1 MKINGR
7 RILACYTKISELK
20 DDVVVCEPL
29 PNFPR
34 IRDLV
39 SDFSQ
44 FFSHHKNMKPFIQND
59 KVSLDIDDKHDLVE
73 FEPKNQ
79 YVY

>member
-1 MKINGR
+1 V
-7 RILACYTKISELK
+7 LVLETLT
-20 DDVVVCEPL
+20 
-29 PNFPR
+29 NFPR

-59 KVSLDIDDKHDLVE
+59 KVSLDIDDKHDDLVE
-73 FEPKNQ
+73 FEQSHEDVDKYLQ
-79 YVY
+79 F